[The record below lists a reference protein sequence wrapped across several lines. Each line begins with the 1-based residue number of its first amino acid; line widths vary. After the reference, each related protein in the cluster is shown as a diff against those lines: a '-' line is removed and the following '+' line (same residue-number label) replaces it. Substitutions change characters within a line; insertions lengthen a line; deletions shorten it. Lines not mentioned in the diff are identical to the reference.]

1 MSVSSISSEAIQCI
15 SVFWSCLS
23 VLAVTSYGQSS
34 TSETWSVGFVVV
46 FVWSLSLVLYT
57 VSKDI
62 FIVCPFTF
70 TSRIRWCGQTGG
82 QYWSAVVSTGQY
94 WSAVVV
100 RWANVCLHP
109 WPKIAFQYARCSTN
123 LCWPVATVTSARR
136 LSLSQVVVCLSVCL
150 KTGLF

>member
-57 VSKDI
+57 VGKDI

-70 TSRIRWCGQTGG
+70 TSRIRWCGQTAGH
-82 QYWSAVVSTGQY
+82 YWSAVVSTGQY